1 MQRKPLPTAMA
12 WALALT
18 LPPALAQKPA
28 GTLTGA
34 PGVSDSEVRIG
45 VLTDLS
51 GIYSDL
57 SGSGSVLAAK
67 MAIAD
72 FKSTGKPAF
81 AIRLVSADHQNKP
94 DIASTKARSW
104 FDEDKVDMIVDLPA
118 SSASLAAVKL
128 AKEKQRLVI
137 VSSGASTRITNEDC
151 TPTALHW
158 TYDTYALAS
167 GTASAVL
174 KRGGDSWYFITADYA
189 GGRALEKDAADV
201 VTAGG
206 GKIVGRSTHPFP
218 GSDFSSYLL
227 AAQASKAKVIALANA
242 GNDTTSTIKQ
252 AADFGITRKQTM
264 AATLMF
270 ITDVHSLGLDK
281 AQDMY
286 LTEGF
291 YWDLDEQTR
300 AWSKRFHAVQKRM
313 PTMAQAGVYSAVLH
327 YLKAVQA
334 AGSDD
339 AMTAVKKMRE
349 LPVSDMFARNG
360 KLREDGR
367 MVHDMYLLQV
377 KKPAESKYTWDYY
390 HVRQVIPGDQAFLPL
405 AKSTCAGV
413 RKG

>member
-1 MQRKPLPTAMA
+1 MQRKPLTTAVA
-12 WALALT
+12 WALALA

-28 GTLTGA
+28 NSPA
-34 PGVSDSEVRIG
+34 ISDSEVRIG

-67 MAIAD
+67 MAIDD
-72 FKSTGKPAF
+72 FKASGKPAF

-94 DIASTKARSW
+94 DIASTKARAW

-158 TYDTYALAS
+158 TYDTYALAT

-201 VTAGG
+201 VIAGG

-242 GNDTTSTIKQ
+242 GNDTTNTIKQ

-377 KKPAESKYTWDYY
+377 KKPAESKYPWDYY

-405 AKSTCAGV
+405 AKSTCASV